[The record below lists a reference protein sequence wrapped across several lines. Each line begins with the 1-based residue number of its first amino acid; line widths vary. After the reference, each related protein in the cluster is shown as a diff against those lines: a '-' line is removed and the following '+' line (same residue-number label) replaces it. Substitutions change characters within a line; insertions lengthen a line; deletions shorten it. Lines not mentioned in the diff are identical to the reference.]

1 MQILNKYPVE
11 KNPLY
16 AYINQNSALG
26 FDIPDVSMYGML
38 KISAKKSYK
47 SKIREYMNPLVIL
60 SYGLFFGCTLITMLA
75 YRKVPLSM
83 GQILESSGY
92 IFVTIL
98 GTTILKEKLSRKKMI
113 GMAVI
118 LLGIFVFTL

>member
-1 MQILNKYPVE
+1 MKNELLIYSLIYISAVFISAVSQI
-11 KNPLY
+11 
-16 AYINQNSALG
+16 
-26 FDIPDVSMYGML
+26 ML
-38 KISAKKSYK
+38 KLSARREYG
-47 SKIREYMNPLVIL
+47 SKIHEYLNPLVII

-75 YRKVPLSM
+75 YRKVPLSL

-118 LLGIFVFTL
+118 LLGIFIFTM

>member
-1 MQILNKYPVE
+1 MKNELLLYSLIYVFAVFVSAVSQI
-11 KNPLY
+11 
-16 AYINQNSALG
+16 
-26 FDIPDVSMYGML
+26 ML

-47 SKIREYMNPLVIL
+47 SKIR
-60 SYGLFFGCTLITMLA
+60 
-75 YRKVPLSM
+75 
-83 GQILESSGY
+83 ESSGY

-118 LLGIFVFTL
+118 LLGICVFTL

>member
-1 MQILNKYPVE
+1 MKNELLVYSMIYVLAVFISAVSQI
-11 KNPLY
+11 
-16 AYINQNSALG
+16 
-26 FDIPDVSMYGML
+26 ML
-38 KISAKKSYK
+38 KMSARKQYK
-47 SKIREYMNPLVIL
+47 SRIYEYMNPLVIL
-60 SYGLFFGCTLITMLA
+60 SYGLFFSCTLITMLA
-75 YRKVPLSM
+75 YRKVPLSL

-118 LLGIFVFTL
+118 LFGIFIFTM

>member
-1 MQILNKYPVE
+1 MKNELLLYSLIYVFAVFISAVSQI
-11 KNPLY
+11 
-16 AYINQNSALG
+16 
-26 FDIPDVSMYGML
+26 ML

-47 SKIREYMNPLVIL
+47 SKIREYMNPLVII

-92 IFVTIL
+92 IFVTVL

-118 LLGIFVFTL
+118 LVGIFVFTL